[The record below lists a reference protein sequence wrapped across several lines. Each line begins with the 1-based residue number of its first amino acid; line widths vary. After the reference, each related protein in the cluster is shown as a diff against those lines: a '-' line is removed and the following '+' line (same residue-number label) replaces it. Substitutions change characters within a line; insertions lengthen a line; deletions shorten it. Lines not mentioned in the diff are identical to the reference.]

1 MAGKNKSKR
10 AHEKEKRE
18 SGGEMYKCASCLI

>member
-10 AHEKEKRE
+10 AYEKKKRE
-18 SGGEMYKCASCLI
+18 RVVERCINVLVA

>member
-18 SGGEMYKCASCLI
+18 RVVERCINVLVA